1 MIPKLRFHEP
11 RRNLPAISS
20 RKNVERDFTL
30 AFARAYLSQIDSLHH
45 GTTRIDVDFA
55 REIPMNGFGI
65 ADFVAVFWD
74 PVGFNKNKPAT
85 DGRKFIKT
93 ASPIIRAFEIK
104 MSNWRRAL
112 AQAHRYKY
120 FADVS
125 IAVLP
130 NTQVTP
136 ALDYLNTFKAVNVGL
151 WSFDSMNNR
160 ISTHFTPRPV
170 APLEPKFK
178 PRAIELV
185 ARASKSCSL
194 GRTTP
199 EPYKMLFPDVRLC
212 V

>member
-1 MIPKLRFHEP
+1 MATVTSTVMIPKLRFHEP

-20 RKNVERDFTL
+20 RRNIERDFTIG
-30 AFARAYLSQIDSLHH
+30 FARAYLSQIESLHH
-45 GTTRIDVDFA
+45 GATRTDVDFA

-65 ADFVAVFWD
+65 ADLVVVFWD
-74 PVGFNKNKPAT
+74 PVRLHKNKPVT
-85 DGRKFIKT
+85 DSREFIKT
-93 ASPIIRAFEIK
+93 ASPIIRAFELK

-120 FADVS
+120 FADVA

-151 WSFDSMNNR
+151 WSFEPASDR
-160 ISTHFTPRPV
+160 IIMHFTPRPT

-185 ARASKSCSL
+185 AKASKFRHIS
-194 GRTTP
+194 
-199 EPYKMLFPDVRLC
+199 
-212 V
+212 